1 MDRKVVIRFIRGD
14 EREFLIDGS
23 DWRIPSNGLEGF
35 GAYEN
40 DITTVDNAVGDGG
53 IISSERIAPKD
64 RLIKAVSRNPVLN
77 EVLRRS
83 AISFFNPSISCAVF
97 SILFLLAS
105 TSFRFCEI

>member
-1 MDRKVVIRFIRGD
+1 MDKKVVIRFIRSD

-53 IISSERIAPKD
+53 IIASERIAPKD
-64 RLIKAVSRNPVLN
+64 RLIKAVSRNPILN
-77 EVLRRS
+77 EVLRKS
-83 AISFFNPSISCAVF
+83 AISFFNPKLDYKMYI
-97 SILFLLAS
+97 
-105 TSFRFCEI
+105 TYM